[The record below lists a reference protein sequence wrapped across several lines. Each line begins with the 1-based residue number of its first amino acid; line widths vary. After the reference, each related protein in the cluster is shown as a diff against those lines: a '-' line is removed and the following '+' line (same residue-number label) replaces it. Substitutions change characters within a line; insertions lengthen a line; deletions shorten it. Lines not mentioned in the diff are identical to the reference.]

1 MRATSHIKTC
11 NVQENTRGAGAY
23 IKGDREMS
31 RYTQEWGTLL
41 EKLQN
46 GHQEE
51 IHGVQMEVKDI
62 PDPMEGTVLDPRV
75 YQNRKAEE
83 EKGNPLAAYV
93 EIPVQLIRDT
103 PGYPNRDITSIEITK
118 EPVTIQ
124 TRNGDTPVYLYR
136 PAGGRD
142 IKPVMVFFH
151 GGAFIEGSTKTVE
164 NFCKILAELSD
175 MLLVCV
181 DYRLAPEHPFPEGL
195 YDCYDTVNWVW
206 EHADEIGADK
216 NYLAV
221 GGDSAGGT
229 LAIGCCL
236 LEREALAAGEVAK
249 KRICYEA
256 LLYPGV
262 LVNRVKLDDF
272 KWRMADYEIPDD
284 DLLAQ
289 GAAVSLKALTSEM
302 ARLYMGEDGPVK
314 DPLAAPLCQE
324 SLGGLPK
331 TLTVLCEYD
340 YLRLSAEAFAR
351 KLERDG
357 VENRTILYRGM
368 DHAFIDKVGDYP
380 QAYDAAVEIA
390 KDMVELCGN

>member
-1 MRATSHIKTC
+1 
-11 NVQENTRGAGAY
+11 
-23 IKGDREMS
+23 MS

-151 GGAFIEGSTKTVE
+151 GGAFIE
-164 NFCKILAELSD
+164 LS
-175 MLLVCV
+175 LI
-181 DYRLAPEHPFPEGL
+181 H
-195 YDCYDTVNWVW
+195 
-206 EHADEIGADK
+206 I
-216 NYLAV
+216 
-221 GGDSAGGT
+221 
-229 LAIGCCL
+229 
-236 LEREALAAGEVAK
+236 
-249 KRICYEA
+249 
-256 LLYPGV
+256 
-262 LVNRVKLDDF
+262 
-272 KWRMADYEIPDD
+272 
-284 DLLAQ
+284 
-289 GAAVSLKALTSEM
+289 
-302 ARLYMGEDGPVK
+302 
-314 DPLAAPLCQE
+314 
-324 SLGGLPK
+324 
-331 TLTVLCEYD
+331 
-340 YLRLSAEAFAR
+340 
-351 KLERDG
+351 
-357 VENRTILYRGM
+357 
-368 DHAFIDKVGDYP
+368 
-380 QAYDAAVEIA
+380 
-390 KDMVELCGN
+390 